1 MVSNSGTNDLCKM
14 DGSISL
20 RRCESVDASLPAS
33 TWPTYHLSLMLVML
47 HFPARAS
54 PKRMCMQGSWDR
66 KRAWLRHASLRR
78 LNRAPA
84 AAAMLPRTHRPA
96 FPQAASAQKH
106 CAFSR
111 RTRMRIHSLGA
122 SATRFCDDYVSSSYV
137 GEQGRAALQPCN
149 LCNYIGSPR
158 GRGRRIGNKR
168 RGLPHSPRNAP
179 TPTRTPRRPTQA
191 STIHPYF
198 AAESASLFLIS
209 FICAIIYYIFI
220 DVYIIDRSHN
230 VSVRAEYPPYQR
242 PSHAP

>member
-1 MVSNSGTNDLCKM
+1 MVSNSGTNDSCKM

-20 RRCESVDASLPAS
+20 RHCESVDASLPAS

-137 GEQGRAALQPCN
+137 GEQGRAGAADASATSAAAFPIRHETPLRRHERRAVQRKPQQSIRISLPN
-149 LCNYIGSPR
+149 PR
-158 GRGRRIGNKR
+158 
-168 RGLPHSPRNAP
+168 HS
-179 TPTRTPRRPTQA
+179 
-191 STIHPYF
+191 S
-198 AAESASLFLIS
+198 
-209 FICAIIYYIFI
+209 
-220 DVYIIDRSHN
+220 
-230 VSVRAEYPPYQR
+230 
-242 PSHAP
+242 

>member
-1 MVSNSGTNDLCKM
+1 M

-20 RRCESVDASLPAS
+20 RHCESVDASLPAS

-78 LNRAPA
+78 LNRVPA
-84 AAAMLPRTHRPA
+84 AAAMLPCTHRPA

-111 RTRMRIHSLGA
+111 RTRMRIHSLRA